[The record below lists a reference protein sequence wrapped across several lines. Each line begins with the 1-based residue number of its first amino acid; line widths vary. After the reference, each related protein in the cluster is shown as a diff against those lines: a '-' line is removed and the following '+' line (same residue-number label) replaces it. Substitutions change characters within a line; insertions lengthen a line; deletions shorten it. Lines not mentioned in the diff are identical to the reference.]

1 MESHGLWTSKRFPE
15 LTWKVLFVG
24 EALVGNDAIDQ
35 AEQSRERSLLWLVCF
50 HELYIFH
57 FSIIFFCKNQS
68 RHHPFQ
74 LLYLPEFSR
83 WCYNKQRRSRP
94 ALRQLSLWQVTK
106 FNRSLVDLSA
116 DPRCGPPW
124 YRCST
129 QRCNNISII
138 LGVPSFSPNCV
149 WAASSH
155 HSFLGH
161 IECLVGFH
169 ICWELITIWQE
180 PSRNWRDVVN
190 EVRHG
195 RWQGITSWHELPC
208 CHNGISGIWLLGIPG
223 MSSLVKV
230 GAALSMVY
238 VTGWGLRCCAVLSF
252 VVHVPRSACCF
263 CWHGAEVRC
272 GRHVEDATVTS
283 CNGWALAGTHT
294 CARCKQRR

>member
-129 QRCNNISII
+129 QQWCNNISII

-149 WAASSH
+149 WAPQDKNNNLFCGGIVTPFISWTHWVPCRLPYLLRAH
-155 HSFLGH
+155 YHLTGT
-161 IECLVGFH
+161 LA
-169 ICWELITIWQE
+169 ELT
-180 PSRNWRDVVN
+180 
-190 EVRHG
+190 G
-195 RWQGITSWHELPC
+195 C
-208 CHNGISGIWLLGIPG
+208 C
-223 MSSLVKV
+223 
-230 GAALSMVY
+230 
-238 VTGWGLRCCAVLSF
+238 
-252 VVHVPRSACCF
+252 
-263 CWHGAEVRC
+263 
-272 GRHVEDATVTS
+272 
-283 CNGWALAGTHT
+283 
-294 CARCKQRR
+294 